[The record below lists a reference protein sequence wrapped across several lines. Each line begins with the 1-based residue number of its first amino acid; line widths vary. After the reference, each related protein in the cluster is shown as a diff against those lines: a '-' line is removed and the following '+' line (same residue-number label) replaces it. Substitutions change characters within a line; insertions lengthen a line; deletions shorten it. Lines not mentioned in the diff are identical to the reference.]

1 MNSVLTS
8 TPVSAPARV
17 PRLGFL
23 GVGWIG
29 LLRLQSLARSG
40 AGTIAAVADPVAE
53 CRHEA
58 RRAAPSC
65 ALVATLD
72 ELLTLELDGI
82 VIATPSALHAEQA
95 VHALEH
101 GLAVFSQKPLGR
113 TAAET
118 RRVIAAARAADRLLA
133 VDLSYRHTQALRRV
147 RDLVRSGAIG
157 GVHAVDLVFHNA
169 YGPSRAWAR
178 DPALAGGGCVID
190 LGVHLVDM
198 LHWVLN
204 RPAIVHVA
212 SALYARG
219 QRLPPRAPGECE
231 DFVLATLELS
241 GGCTARIACSWEA
254 SIGRGAIIEALFH
267 GAHGTAAFRNVN
279 GSFFDFTAELYHG
292 AESETLS
299 EPPDDWGGG
308 ALVDWT
314 RRLAD
319 DPHFDASVEALVDV
333 AATLDR
339 MLGR

>member
-65 ALVATLD
+65 ALVATLG
-72 ELLTLELDGI
+72 ELLALELDGI

-101 GLAVFSQKPLGR
+101 GLAVFCQKPLGR

-178 DPALAGGGCVID
+178 DPALAGGGC
-190 LGVHLVDM
+190 
-198 LHWVLN
+198 
-204 RPAIVHVA
+204 
-212 SALYARG
+212 
-219 QRLPPRAPGECE
+219 
-231 DFVLATLELS
+231 
-241 GGCTARIACSWEA
+241 TARIACSWEA

-292 AESETLS
+292 AESATLS